1 MYKVLKLLLAVIYI
15 TVPSAAQDAPPS
27 VDAQTLTVDLIMQDP
42 KWIGAVSN
50 DIWWSE
56 DSKQVYFKW
65 NPGEAEAES
74 LYVVNRDASG
84 LRKLTIEERKNL
96 IPENG
101 SYNKDETKKIYSKN
115 GDIFLLDIPSMKI
128 KQITNTTEKES
139 SPQFSFNE
147 NKILF
152 IRNSNLFSIEL
163 DQGLIT
169 QLTDFRQ
176 GNEPGEKSKT
186 EREEWLE
193 QEELSLIQVLKER
206 KGEEEK
212 RRKED
217 ELLKPER
224 PKEIYVGKKSVD
236 NITLSPN
243 EDFITFMT
251 IEYPS
256 DHKYTKV
263 PNYVTEAGYTEE
275 ITARAKVGSP
285 ESKYELGI
293 YDVKNDT
300 VYYVDRKQIPG
311 IFDKP
316 GFKRETTE
324 DKYEEPRD
332 VYYYGPYYSDD
343 GKYSYVLLRSM
354 DNKDRWFMYFDE
366 STASL
371 TLLDRQ
377 RDEAWIGGPGISGW
391 NYSDTY
397 HGWIPDSKRI
407 WFQSE
412 ATGYSHL
419 YTVNVE
425 TGEKKQLTDGE
436 FELTGT
442 GRSSGGGTGPV
453 VSNDGKWWYF
463 VSGEEG
469 PFVRDFYRMPIDGG
483 ARERITSRH
492 GNHQVFISPDETMLA
507 IRFSQSNKP
516 WQLYLMENK
525 PGAEMIQVSDGGTEE
540 FNSYP
545 WTDPEI
551 VWFEAS
557 DGVEVPAR
565 LYRPK
570 KPESNGAAV
579 IFVHGAGY
587 LQNVHEW
594 WSSYYRE
601 YMFHHLLS
609 EHGYTVLDID
619 YRGSAGYGRDWR
631 TAIYRHM
638 GGKDLS
644 DQVDG
649 AKFLIENYNV
659 DPERIGIY
667 GGSYGGFITLFAM
680 FNHGDVFKSGAALRS
695 VTDWTHY
702 NHPYTS
708 NILNTPQ
715 DDSTAYRRSSPI
727 YFAEGLQ
734 GNLLICHGMVD
745 SNVQF
750 QDVVRLSQRL
760 IEMRKENWEL
770 AVYPVEGHSFQE
782 PTSWADEYK
791 RILKLFESTLR

>member
-1 MYKVLKLLLAVIYI
+1 MKNALKQFLVIVYLFIPLL
-15 TVPSAAQDAPPS
+15 AQDAPPS
-27 VDAQTLTVDLIMQDP
+27 VKITPLTVDLIMQDS
-42 KWIGAVSN
+42 KWIGDVSSN
-50 DIWWSE
+50 IWWSE

-65 NPGEAEAES
+65 NPGDADAES
-74 LYVVNRDASG
+74 LYIVNRDGSG
-84 LRKLTIEERKNL
+84 LRKPTIDERKNI
-96 IPENG
+96 IPERGN
-101 SYNKDETKKIYSKN
+101 YNRNETKKVYSKN
-115 GDIFLLDIPSMKI
+115 GDIFLLDVPSMQV

-139 SPQFSFNE
+139 SPDFTFDE
-147 NKILF
+147 KGILF
-152 IRNSNLFSIEL
+152 VRNSNLFSIDLNE
-163 DQGLIT
+163 GLIT

-176 GNEPGEKSKT
+176 GSEPGEKSKT
-186 EREEWLE
+186 KREKWLEREELK
-193 QEELSLIQVLKER
+193 LIEILKER
-206 KGEEEK
+206 KDEKAKGEREK
-212 RRKED
+212 
-217 ELLKPER
+217 ELLAPER

-236 NITLSPN
+236 DITLSPD
-243 EDFITFMT
+243 ERFITFIT
-251 IEYPS
+251 IDYPDDS
-256 DHKYTKV
+256 KYTKV
-263 PNYVTEAGYTEE
+263 PNFITEAGYTEE

-285 ESKYELGI
+285 EAEYELGI
-293 YDVKNDT
+293 YDIENDT
-300 VYYVDRKQIPG
+300 VYYTDPKQIPG
-311 IFDKP
+311 IFKKP
-316 GFKRETTE
+316 EFKKESE
-324 DKYEEPRD
+324 DDKYEEPRN
-332 VYYYGPYYSDD
+332 VYYYGPYFSND
-343 GKYSYVLLRSM
+343 GKHSYVVIRSM
-354 DNKDRWFMYFDE
+354 DNKDRWIMHFDA

-371 TLLDRQ
+371 TLLDHQ

-391 NYSDTY
+391 NFSDTQ
-397 HGWIPDSKRI
+397 HGWMPDSKRI

-412 ATGYSHL
+412 ETGYSHL
-419 YTVNVE
+419 YSINVE
-425 TGEKKQLTDGE
+425 TGEKTQLTEGE
-436 FELTGT
+436 FEITGT

-463 VSGEEG
+463 VSSEES

-492 GNHQVFISPDETMLA
+492 GNHQVFLSRDESMLA

-525 PGAEMIQVSDGGTEE
+525 PGAEMLQVTDGGTDE
-540 FNSYP
+540 FKSYS

-551 VWFEAS
+551 VQFEAS

-565 LYRPK
+565 LYRPRK
-570 KPESNGAAV
+570 ADTNGAAV

-594 WSSYYRE
+594 WSGYYRE
-601 YMFHHLLS
+601 YMFHHLLT

-638 GGKDLS
+638 GSKDLS

-649 AKFLIENYNV
+649 AKFLV
-659 DPERIGIY
+659 DEYGIDPNRIGIY

-695 VTDWTHY
+695 VTDWAHY

-760 IEMRKENWEL
+760 IEMRKDNWEL
-770 AVYPVEGHSFQE
+770 AVYPVEGHSFKE

-791 RILKLFESTLR
+791 RILKLFEDTLK